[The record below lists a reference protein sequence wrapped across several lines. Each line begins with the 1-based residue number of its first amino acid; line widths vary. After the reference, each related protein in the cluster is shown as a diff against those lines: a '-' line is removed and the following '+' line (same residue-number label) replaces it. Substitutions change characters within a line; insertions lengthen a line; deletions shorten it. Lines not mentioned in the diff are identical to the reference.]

1 MAQTLVERCIGWLR
15 ETFPERQ
22 IYIRSDG
29 RVRFYSFGPLLQATL
44 ATGGLLFVGW
54 VAFASV
60 NVLFKDHIIAAN
72 ETRFQQMQAAYEN
85 RVAGLQLS
93 YDEVNGALVASED
106 RFHAAANELQAKQN
120 AIQGFLD
127 SKHAAD
133 MALHAGGGAPLNVDT
148 GPDNDENFVIPSNLQ
163 GGDPEDGMPASK
175 PTVRHASFLG
185 WGGTMGRI
193 AGALFGRDRP
203 QTRNP
208 LSPAVVAR
216 HPILQ
221 NLAAETERVKTLS
234 GGETAL
240 IARAEGQASGS
251 VKQIQKLL
259 RHAGVDPAKFE
270 GRLSSAHGVGGPEI
284 PLDSVRIRGI
294 SDTGFQH
301 AYFDAYATLDQ
312 LTKLLKGMQRVPLSA
327 PLDGRYECT
336 SGFGPRLD
344 PFTGRYAFHPGLDL
358 AEPIGATVRA
368 PASGTVVWA
377 GEKSGYG
384 KMVEINHGYGIRTRY
399 GHLASISVK
408 VGAKVNKGAQIGR
421 LGSTGRSTG
430 PHVHYEV
437 WYDNVVKNP
446 RNFIEA
452 GRYVLKQG

>member
-1 MAQTLVERCIGWLR
+1 MAQTLAERCIGWLR

-29 RVRFYSFGPLLQATL
+29 RVRFYSFGPFLQATL
-44 ATGGLLFVGW
+44 AAGGLLFVGW

-60 NVLFKDHIIAAN
+60 NVLFKDHIIAAK

-85 RVAGLQLS
+85 RVADLQLS

-120 AIQGFLD
+120 AILGFLN
-127 SKHAAD
+127 SKHEAD
-133 MALHAGGGAPLNVDT
+133 TALHADGGAPLSVDT
-148 GPDNDENFVIPSNLQ
+148 GPGNDENFVVPSNLQ
-163 GGDPEDGMPASK
+163 GGDPEDAAPVRKAG
-175 PTVRHASFLG
+175 VRHASFLG

-193 AGALFGRDRP
+193 AGALFGRERRQARD
-203 QTRNP
+203 P
-208 LSPAVVAR
+208 LAPAVVAR
-216 HPILQ
+216 HPILKT
-221 NLAAETERVKTLS
+221 LAAETDRVQGLS
-234 GGETAL
+234 QGETVL
-240 IARAEGQASGS
+240 IARAEDQASGS
-251 VKQIQKLL
+251 VRQIQKLL
-259 RHAGVDPAKFE
+259 RHAGVDPTKFE
-270 GRLSSAHGVGGPEI
+270 GRIAGARGVGGPEI
-284 PLDSVRIRGI
+284 PLDSVHIRGI
-294 SDTGFQH
+294 SDAGFQH
-301 AYFDAYATLDQ
+301 AYFDAYATLDE
-312 LTKLLKGMQRVPLSA
+312 LTKLLNGMRRVPLSA
-327 PLDGRYECT
+327 PLDGRFECT
-336 SGFGPRLD
+336 SGFGPRVD

-358 AEPIGATVRA
+358 AGSWGSTVHA
-368 PASGTVVWA
+368 PAAGTVVWA

-408 VGAKVNKGAQIGR
+408 AGAKVNKGAQIGR